1 LPDFDSFER
10 IFKSA
15 ISGEISFDNGAAQ
28 IHALDEINKVKVVKG
43 KNTGELKEFLIRA
56 NKMLIGFF
64 PKGANFSSNNNN
76 RDGKDLYE
84 ELSGTQIELKS
95 GGAMTDANSGLA
107 IVSWTIGDDSEEIS
121 RIMKAGMA
129 ERRVLAKAKNN
140 VSEINRSKAKT
151 MDDLAQLFQNR
162 ISIGFA
168 PETLSHFF
176 RCVAVG
182 LTKSGEILST
192 YQSGAKIKV
201 PLLLKADWDKGLV
214 LYEKA
219 FLPDEKIIIEKI
231 ERTQKRFQ
239 LVAKGK
245 VSETSAKLYATYRN
259 SWKHP
264 DGSKVHA
271 SNWVE
276 SPSFQV
282 WIGKPQRDK
291 GIK

>member
-1 LPDFDSFER
+1 MPDFDSFER

-15 ISGEISFDNGAAQ
+15 ISREISFDSGAAQ
-28 IHALDEINKVKVVKG
+28 IYALDEINKVNVVKG
-43 KNTGELKEFLIRA
+43 KNIGELREFLVRA

-64 PKGANFSSNNNN
+64 PKGVSFSSNNNN
-76 RDGKDLYE
+76 NDGKDLFE
-84 ELSGTQIELKS
+84 ELSATHIELKS

-107 IVSWTIGDDSEEIS
+107 LVSWAIGDHSEDIS

-129 ERRVLAKAKNN
+129 ERRVLVKVKNSI
-140 VSEINRSKAKT
+140 SEINRSKAKT
-151 MDDLAQLFQNR
+151 MDDLAQLFQKN
-162 ISIGFA
+162 ISIGIA

-182 LTKSGEILST
+182 LTKSGEILNA
-192 YQSGAKIKV
+192 YQSEAKIKV
-201 PLLLKADWDKGLV
+201 PLLLKADWDNGLI

-219 FLPDEKIIIEKI
+219 FLPDEEIVIEKV

-259 SWKHP
+259 SWKLP

-276 SPSFQV
+276 GPSFQV